1 MIPPYHLL
9 LPRSTSPFHD
19 LLLQQP
25 SFGDTTALTRK
36 IEEICARR
44 TITLLV
50 VIVLGVVAIT
60 GTKVEVLVVIVVVVL
75 LLYYPILDHCQLA

>member
-1 MIPPYHLL
+1 LH
-9 LPRSTSPFHD
+9 

-25 SFGDTTALTRK
+25 SFGDTT
-36 IEEICARR
+36 

-75 LLYYPILDHCQLA
+75 LLYYPILDHVNWHNARDDDREYEYGCGDGGNG